1 MANIDPPTYLSIT
14 NVLVLKTFII
24 AILGY
29 HASAKDFQFSL
40 SLLVTG
46 EKNVQFLTDVIF
58 VTTGSTVGSVFDKT
72 LCKHKLISI
81 QKCPNY

>member
-1 MANIDPPTYLSIT
+1 MANVDPPTYLSIT
-14 NVLVLKTFII
+14 NVLVLKTLII

-29 HASAKDFQFSL
+29 HAHAEDFQFSL

-81 QKCPNY
+81 QICPNY

>member
-1 MANIDPPTYLSIT
+1 MANIDSPTNLSIT
-14 NVLVLKTFII
+14 NVLELKTLII

-29 HASAKDFQFSL
+29 QASASDFQFSL

-46 EKNVQFLTDVIF
+46 EKNVKFLTDVIF

-81 QKCPNY
+81 QKCSN